1 MNQPASIV
9 GQPAASYARF
19 SSDLQSVSS
28 LIDQQRECRQR
39 ATRDGAEL
47 RLELEFSDAAVS
59 GTKRDR
65 LGLDTMLQSAARGA
79 FKVLYLY
86 SLSRLARESVI
97 TMPLLKDLVER
108 LRRPLAPLPRLIDVF
123 AELRQLES
131 EFDDF
136 AIDLKLRTVSAVVGP
151 VVLEGVRL
159 GRFRLTLDVGRLEP
173 DSHDGCFLV
182 DALEPNPA
190 AGERNITHP
199 HVSDGR
205 VCAGEAEIPF
215 AAALRQGRLFDA
227 FALLRAVLNHYAPDS
242 PYVPL
247 KDWGGVNCPECGK
260 SGPADELTSCMS
272 CRREVCND
280 CSSYC
285 RCCDTTRCDDCL
297 EPCEVCRLQC
307 CGGCLEELD
316 ERNVC
321 EHCRKACKEC
331 GDTFAT
337 DRLDRTTGLCKGC
350 RESAEDE
357 AA

>member
-1 MNQPASIV
+1 MND
-9 GQPAASYARF
+9 ART
-19 SSDLQSVSS
+19 
-28 LIDQQRECRQR
+28 RQR
-39 ATRDGAEL
+39 PLL
-47 RLELEFSDAAVS
+47 RL
-59 GTKRDR
+59 
-65 LGLDTMLQSAARGA
+65 AAR
-79 FKVLYLY
+79 V
-86 SLSRLARESVI
+86 
-97 TMPLLKDLVER
+97 VER
-108 LRRPLAPLPRLIDVF
+108 LSPRSDDDPIAAVTQMHRIADEKARLLQRASANGWAGAVGDLRIELTDRLERLVASAKSTIESLRRRPAPPPRLSDVF

-136 AIDLKLRTVSAVVGP
+136 AIDLKLRTVSAVIGP

-159 GRFRLTLDVGRLEP
+159 GRFRLTLDVGKLEP

-205 VCAGEAEIPF
+205 VCAGEAEIPLV
-215 AAALRQGRLFDA
+215 AALRQGRLFDA

-242 PYVPL
+242 PYVSL
-247 KDWGGVNCPECGK
+247 DTWGGVNCPECGK

-316 ERNVC
+316 ERHVC

-331 GDTFAT
+331 GEPFAT
-337 DRLDRTTGLCKGC
+337 DRLDRATGVCKGC
-350 RESAEDE
+350 RLSAADE